1 MNKKLISATA
11 AIAVIAASAGFSS
24 VLADDKNVKVVVNN
38 ASVEFEDQQPVIE
51 NDRTLIP
58 VRGAFEA
65 MGAKV
70 EWDGETRTVTVK
82 SETNTQQAVLQ
93 IDSDIMT
100 VYTYKSLLD
109 VEKQEIKLDVAAQIK
124 NDRTMLPLRAVG
136 EALGAAVDWDGDTYT
151 ATISTS
157 DVERSESKKKENKLL
172 KLSLSQAA
180 SENDDEIVISVDIS
194 GMELY
199 PDSYVGGVTLG
210 LNYDPEVLEF
220 EHAALY
226 NGDAE
231 VTNTLGAENA
241 KFRETRLKTP
251 YVTVD
256 EESAARTDGSV
267 MKVFFKAIKSE
278 PTEVSIS
285 TAYSSKVGYDTS
297 VLINNGESVGKEF
310 DGLNL
315 DIDAT
320 PLKITGALAAATA
333 TPEADATAEPTAT
346 ASAEATEA
354 PEATATPEADAT
366 AEPTATAS
374 AEATEAPEATA
385 TPEADATAEPTAT
398 PAAK

>member
-65 MGAKV
+65 MGASV

-157 DVERSESKKKENKLL
+157 AVEKSESNKKENKLV

-180 SENDDEIVISVDIS
+180 SENEDEIVISVDIS

-199 PDSYVGGVTLG
+199 PDSYVSGVTLG
-210 LNYDPEVLEF
+210 LNYDPEVLEM
-220 EHAALY
+220 ERATLY
-226 NGDAE
+226 NGDTE
-231 VTNTLGAENA
+231 VTNVQGTGN
-241 KFRETRLKTP
+241 KNFTETRLKTS
-251 YVTVD
+251 YITID
-256 EESAARTDGSV
+256 EESAAKSDGSV
-267 MKVFFKAIKSE
+267 MKVFFKAVKAE
-278 PTEVSIS
+278 PTEVSVS
-285 TAYSSKVGYDTS
+285 TAYNSRLGYDTS
-297 VLINNGESVGKEF
+297 VILGNKSSDSTKF
-310 DGLNL
+310 KGLSL

-320 PLKITGALAAATA
+320 PLKITGAKTV
-333 TPEADATAEPTAT
+333 
-346 ASAEATEA
+346 AEATEA
-354 PEATATPEADAT
+354 PEATAT
-366 AEPTATAS
+366 

-385 TPEADATAEPTAT
+385 TAEATEATETPEATAEPTAT